1 MALALAAS
9 AFAQDP
15 VTTKAGNNAI
25 TAPAWTRA
33 RAVWFSQAANPVA
46 AELCVGAG
54 AAPWDDAARKAVDHA
69 VVGGRVALGGE
80 GWATLDT
87 FTGFA
92 SGGTKVRQGCYYLTL
107 ERTKD
112 GWALLL
118 LEPAAIQ
125 KSQLLPQG
133 AAKEKALLRLP
144 LKESAGAEA
153 PLGFEFVPDQG
164 KGTAELR
171 IHWGTHA
178 WTAVLDVQGAAGNS
192 PIAQVMARQGTRL
205 AMAPAKDGHQAFAL
219 LDHSQPAWNAE
230 RTAAAQQIKKGGRW
244 RLGQDWWTT
253 LDCNAPLSLGGKK
266 LAAGTWH
273 LSLKK
278 TGDDAWSLVCTPAG
292 DDVGAQLDAFAA
304 EQARPVVEVALVAG
318 AAAAKAEALKIQF
331 VAEGA
336 AQKLTI
342 SFGDHELSTPIALP

>member
-9 AFAQDP
+9 AIAQDP
-15 VTTKAGNNAI
+15 ATRAGNNAI

-33 RAVWFSQAANPVA
+33 RAVWFSQSPNPVA
-46 AELCVGAG
+46 AELCVGAA
-54 AAPWDDAARKAVDHA
+54 AAPWDDAARKAVEHA
-69 VVGGRVALGGE
+69 SAGSRVALGND

-87 FTGFA
+87 FTGC
-92 SGGTKVRQGCYYLTL
+92 SCSGTKVRQGCYYLML
-107 ERTKD
+107 ERGKD

-125 KSQLLPQG
+125 KSQLLPAG
-133 AAKEKALLRLP
+133 AAKEKALARLV
-144 LKESAGAEA
+144 LKEGTGAEA
-153 PLGFEFVPDQG
+153 PLGFELAPDAA

-178 WTAVLDVQGAAGNS
+178 WTAVLEVQGAAGNS
-192 PIAQVMARQGTRL
+192 PIAQVMERHGSRL
-205 AMAPAKDGHQAFAL
+205 AIAPARDGRQAFAL
-219 LDHSQPAWNAE
+219 LDHSQPSWNAG

-253 LDCNAPLSLGGKK
+253 LDCNAPLSLGGRK

-292 DDVGAQLDAFAA
+292 DDVGAQLDAFGA
-304 EQARPVVEVALVAG
+304 EQSKPVVEVALVAG
-318 AAAAKAEALKIQF
+318 ATAAKAEALKIQF

-342 SFGDHELSTPIALP
+342 SFGDRELSTPVAAP